1 MIPLQRNALFRRL
14 KEKLAAKREQ
24 EQRPQADKP
33 RLPAAPQCRGGQE
46 AHCRA
51 EHKLGPAFRKKRDH
65 GVSSLSRCD
74 AAILL
79 RYSVGVFPVSFLKE
93 RLKFAMLL
101 KPQASLI

>member
-1 MIPLQRNALFRRL
+1 MHPHSLHGGEQTGR
-14 KEKLAAKREQ
+14 KREQ
-24 EQRPQADKP
+24 EQHPQADKP
-33 RLPAAPQCRGGQE
+33 RLSAAPQCRGGQK

-51 EHKLGPAFRKKRDH
+51 EHKQGPAFRKERDH
-65 GVSSLSRCD
+65 GVSSLSRWD